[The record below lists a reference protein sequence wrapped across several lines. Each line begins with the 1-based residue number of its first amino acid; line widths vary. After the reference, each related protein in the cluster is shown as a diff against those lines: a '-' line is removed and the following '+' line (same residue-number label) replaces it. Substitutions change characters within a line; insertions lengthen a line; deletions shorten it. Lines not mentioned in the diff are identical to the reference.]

1 MKLGTFGR
9 ATAAG
14 PINRETYRVLGTR
27 DDGGLLGVPLIGRD
41 HAGADVLGKHITLPE
56 RSAALTR

>member
-1 MKLGTFGR
+1 
-9 ATAAG
+9 
-14 PINRETYRVLGTR
+14 VLGTR